1 MLFCWLHIQV
11 RFTRSRSA
19 MNVSIFLFT
28 EHSFKIIQTYLP
40 NVTIICISSTL
51 VNIFLQ
57 FYITFSSQDRYG
69 TVYKS
74 CELWNMIFAKEP
86 LYTSIQGRGLKR
98 LPSGLSSFHNQNRL
112 MLLSLI
118 FSNIKCKNKVIKWS
132 QKKLKKKPKNK
143 TQASPESFT
152 CFVRDTRCLRK
163 HYYWNSARVEE
174 ICKNILP
181 TVFDPVTCEMF
192 KHFLNYKN

>member
-1 MLFCWLHIQV
+1 MVSAKL
-11 RFTRSRSA
+11 RFVLVVVLLAAYTSPVHSQPTGHERKY
-19 MNVSIFLFT
+19 FFFT
-28 EHSFKIIQTYLP
+28 ELSFKIIQTYLP
-40 NVTIICISSTL
+40 NVAIICISSTL

-74 CELWNMIFAKEP
+74 YELWNMIFAKEP

-118 FSNIKCKNKVIKWS
+118 FSNIK
-132 QKKLKKKPKNK
+132 
-143 TQASPESFT
+143 
-152 CFVRDTRCLRK
+152 
-163 HYYWNSARVEE
+163 
-174 ICKNILP
+174 
-181 TVFDPVTCEMF
+181 
-192 KHFLNYKN
+192 

>member
-28 EHSFKIIQTYLP
+28 ELSFKIIQTYLP
-40 NVTIICISSTL
+40 NVTIIYISSTL

-74 CELWNMIFAKEP
+74 YELWNMIFAKEP

-132 QKKLKKKPKNK
+132 QKKLKKQK
-143 TQASPESFT
+143 TKKDTGIARKFYMFCTRHPLFT
-152 CFVRDTRCLRK
+152 KTLLLK
-163 HYYWNSARVEE
+163 L
-174 ICKNILP
+174 CKNRRDLQEYITYSFWSRYLRN
-181 TVFDPVTCEMF
+181 V
-192 KHFLNYKN
+192 

>member
-28 EHSFKIIQTYLP
+28 ELSFKIIQTYLP

-74 CELWNMIFAKEP
+74 YELWNMIFAKEP

-98 LPSGLSSFHNQNRL
+98 LPSGLSSFQNQNRL
-112 MLLSLI
+112 LLLSLI

-132 QKKLKKKPKNK
+132 QKKLKKKQKTKHRHRPKVLHVLYETPAVYEN
-143 TQASPESFT
+143 TTIETLQESKKFARIYYLQ
-152 CFVRDTRCLRK
+152 FLIPLPAKCL
-163 HYYWNSARVEE
+163 S
-174 ICKNILP
+174 I
-181 TVFDPVTCEMF
+181 F
-192 KHFLNYKN
+192 

>member
-11 RFTRSRSA
+11 RFTRSRPV

-28 EHSFKIIQTYLP
+28 ELSFKIIQTYLP

-74 CELWNMIFAKEP
+74 YELWNMIFAKEP

-98 LPSGLSSFHNQNRL
+98 LPSGLSSFHNQNRS

-118 FSNIKCKNKVIKWS
+118 FSNIKEGYKMKS
-132 QKKLKKKPKNK
+132 
-143 TQASPESFT
+143 
-152 CFVRDTRCLRK
+152 
-163 HYYWNSARVEE
+163 EE
-174 ICKNILP
+174 IKKTKKTHRHRPKVLHVLYETPAVYENTTIETLQEFKRFARIYYLQFLIPLP
-181 TVFDPVTCEMF
+181 AKCLSI
-192 KHFLNYKN
+192 FLIIRIK

>member
-11 RFTRSRSA
+11 RFTRSRPV

-28 EHSFKIIQTYLP
+28 ELSFKIIQTYLP

-132 QKKLKKKPKNK
+132 QKKLKKNK
-143 TQASPESFT
+143 KQNTDIARKFYMFCTRHPLFTKTLLLKLCKSRRDLQEYITYSFWS
-152 CFVRDTRCLRK
+152 RYLR
-163 HYYWNSARVEE
+163 NV
-174 ICKNILP
+174 
-181 TVFDPVTCEMF
+181 
-192 KHFLNYKN
+192 